1 MEPEQSSLRLMEY
14 QFEISEIKNLNYL
27 IPNGQEME
35 TDLKLEIEED
45 FSKDI
50 KRAESTGTNLKIL
63 FQFCFVLLRE
73 QPNLA

>member
-1 MEPEQSSLRLMEY
+1 MEPEKSPLRLMEY

-45 FSKDI
+45 FS
-50 KRAESTGTNLKIL
+50 RG
-63 FQFCFVLLRE
+63 VY
-73 QPNLA
+73 